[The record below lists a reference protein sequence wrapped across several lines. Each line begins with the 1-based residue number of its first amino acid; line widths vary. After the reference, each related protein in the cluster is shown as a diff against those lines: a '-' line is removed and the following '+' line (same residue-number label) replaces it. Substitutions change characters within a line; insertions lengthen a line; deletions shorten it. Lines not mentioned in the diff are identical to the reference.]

1 MPCKALQGG
10 SPSTLRPSMTLVWK
24 YLLQQVFY
32 QQLGDLHSIER
43 RAFAYVI

>member
-1 MPCKALQGG
+1 MPCNALQGG
-10 SPSTLRPSMTLVWK
+10 SPSAIRPSMALVWK

-32 QQLGDLHSIER
+32 QQLGQLHSIEG